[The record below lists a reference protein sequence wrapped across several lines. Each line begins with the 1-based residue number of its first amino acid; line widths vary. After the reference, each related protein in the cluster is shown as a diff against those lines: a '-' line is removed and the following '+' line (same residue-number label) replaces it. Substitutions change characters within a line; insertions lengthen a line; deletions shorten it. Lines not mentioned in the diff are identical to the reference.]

1 MQQLPLEITPPSE
14 PDFAN
19 FVAGANVEALASV
32 RQLADGTLP
41 ESVVYLWGEPGSGR
55 THLLRAAARM
65 RPDLIAADDVETLDE
80 GAQQALF
87 VAINAAREGRAA
99 VLAAGN
105 APPAG
110 LTLRQDLS
118 TRLAWGLVYHLKP
131 LGETEKAEHLRAE
144 AARRGLYLS
153 NEVLGY
159 LLTRMPRDLGTLR
172 GVLEVLDR
180 QSLARQR
187 GLTVPLVREVLSTL
201 QKTVRRL
208 DKPSLAE

>member
-87 VAINAAREGRAA
+87 VAINAARDGGAG

-131 LGETEKAEHLRAE
+131 LGDTEKAEHLRAE

-153 NEVLGY
+153 NEVLVY

-187 GLTVPLVREVLSTL
+187 GLTVPLVRKVLSTL

>member
-1 MQQLPLEITPPSE
+1 
-14 PDFAN
+14 
-19 FVAGANVEALASV
+19 LA
-32 RQLADGTLP
+32 
-41 ESVVYLWGEPGSGR
+41 
-55 THLLRAAARM
+55 
-65 RPDLIAADDVETLDE
+65 
-80 GAQQALF
+80 
-87 VAINAAREGRAA
+87 
-99 VLAAGN
+99 
-105 APPAG
+105 
-110 LTLRQDLS
+110 LRQDLS

-131 LGETEKAEHLRAE
+131 LGDTEKAEHLRGE

-159 LLTRMPRDLGTLR
+159 LLTRVPRDLGTLR

-187 GLTVPLVREVLSTL
+187 ALTVPLVREVLSTL